1 MVYGLMSRLAIET
14 GKNTEE
20 LRRPLTNRLFVT
32 SLKSIGVVTAGDN
45 PEAEVVIFKSR
56 VDKHA
61 LPGSIDARVDLVRR
75 AYDDKFPSPQKGPH
89 RWVSSVF
96 DSFVIV
102 EDGDDTLRLSYS
114 ILDDVVTFGSPEQV
128 ELETAIVGKVLEADV
143 YKRKFSAEQRKE
155 LAESGKALK
164 DGSFPI
170 VNKGDLRN
178 AISSFGRSGA
188 KTAVKAHII
197 RRAKALG
204 ATDVLPDGWNVSKLS
219 VKAES
224 LHDSQ
229 KVNMDLSAIEDDQ
242 LRKSIEDAFTEKDT
256 EVSDLE
262 TNLEKAV
269 AKVVELEKG
278 DPPEDDVPDEVKVL
292 IKDRDDQI
300 TKLRTDLDDAVTKAR
315 VAEYVVKAE
324 PLQGLLGKP
333 DEVGV
338 VFADL
343 ADKAPESFTKL
354 ETMLEAAAQREDL
367 AKLFATMGAGEGDPE
382 TTDEG
387 KRDAWIEKNKN
398 DDETRVQAAGRY
410 WVEHP
415 DAVKDSRS

>member
-1 MVYGLMSRLAIET
+1 M
-14 GKNTEE
+14 
-20 LRRPLTNRLFVT
+20 NRLFVT
-32 SLKSIGVVTAGDN
+32 SLKSVGLVAAGDN
-45 PEAEVVIFKSR
+45 PDAEVMIF
-56 VDKHA
+56 
-61 LPGSIDARVDLVRR
+61 
-75 AYDDKFPSPQKGPH
+75 
-89 RWVSSVF
+89 
-96 DSFVIV
+96 
-102 EDGDDTLRLSYS
+102 
-114 ILDDVVTFGSPEQV
+114 
-128 ELETAIVGKVLEADV
+128 
-143 YKRKFSAEQRKE
+143 KRKFSAEQRRD

-170 VNKGDLRN
+170 VNTGDLRN

-204 ATDVLPDGWNVSKLS
+204 ATDTLPDDWNVSKLS
-219 VKAES
+219 GRAES

-269 AKVVELEKG
+269 AQVAELEKT
-278 DPPEDDVPDEVKVL
+278 DPDPEDDVSDEVKAL
-292 IKDRDDQI
+292 IKERDDQI
-300 TKLRTDLDDAVTKAR
+300 GTLRKDLDDAVTKAR
-315 VAEYVVKAE
+315 IAEYVVKAE

-343 ADKAPESFTKL
+343 AVAAPEPFAKL

-367 AKLFATMGAGEGDPE
+367 AKLFSTMGAGAGEGDADPIQ
-382 TTDEG
+382 
-387 KRDAWIEKNKN
+387 KRDAWVKEHKK
-398 DDETRVQAAGRY
+398 DDESDTQARGRF
-410 WVEHP
+410 WKEHP
-415 DAVKDSRS
+415 DVVKDSRS